1 MIPIKAMRTRSH
13 APVTRQNIVLLTG
26 IAALSVITPY
36 SLWGQSAS
44 DKVYSAGDGRIHGA
58 PVLPVTYMELKP
70 DAVQT
75 INLHPGFHT
84 VLEFPYPVARVD
96 GGDDRVLMAEI
107 IGNKVILKAADV
119 DVLETSMS
127 VILGDDNLTF
137 ATYLIRADSTQPM
150 SFAIRFTDSVY
161 EHLNRAEQRIA
172 SELSK
177 NIDRRVEI
185 LAEENLRRKMLFGP
199 GAINIDKKKYVEY
212 NGHRFGILIEQAEQL
227 PGPNRE
233 PRLYI
238 RYRLINETPRAISD
252 AHLVVRMNQ
261 RKRKWG
267 VLGETASVE
276 VPGVRDERTALTIP
290 PGESIRGLLILDGI
304 ILNSSN
310 EWLSIEAVALSGKV
324 SVLVDRV
331 LVGSD
336 DE

>member
-1 MIPIKAMRTRSH
+1 MRAQTH
-13 APVTRQNIVLLTG
+13 ALLKLKGVPLIAGAVIGAWLAATPASLLAQNVSEKL
-26 IAALSVITPY
+26 Y
-36 SLWGQSAS
+36 SS
-44 DKVYSAGDGRIHGA
+44 GDGRIHGA

-84 VLEFPYPVARVD
+84 ILEFPYPVARVD
-96 GGDDRVLMAEI
+96 GGDDRVLMAEV

-127 VILGDDNLTF
+127 VILGDADLTF
-137 ATYLIRADSTQPM
+137 ITYLVRADSTQPM
-150 SFAIRFTDSVY
+150 SFAVRFTDSAV
-161 EHLNRAEQRIA
+161 EHINRATERIA

-177 NIDRRVEI
+177 NIDRRVEV

-199 GAINIDKKKYVEY
+199 GAITINKRKFVEDN
-212 NGHRFGILIEQAEQL
+212 NGYRFGIIVEQAEQM

-238 RYRLINETPRAISD
+238 RYRLVNETPRALHD
-252 AHLVVRMNQ
+252 AHLVVRFNQ

-267 VLGETASVE
+267 VLSETTSVE
-276 VPGVRDERTALTIP
+276 IPGVRDERTSLTIP
-290 PGESIRGLLILDGI
+290 PGESIRGLLIMDGVV
-304 ILNSSN
+304 LNSSN
-310 EWLSIEAVALSGKV
+310 EWLSIEAVSLGGKV
-324 SVLVDRV
+324 QAMVDRV

-336 DE
+336 K